1 MAGLL
6 LTQTLGHGGS
16 FARRCPLRA
25 LQCTALNK
33 VFYFSPQPK
42 VHMET
47 M

>member
-6 LTQTLGHGGS
+6 LTQTLGHGAS
-16 FARRCPLRA
+16 FARRCPPHA